1 MTLSP
6 STILFIATLF
16 TLARFLRQRTH
27 LLTALLAIEAAL
39 LILATAIPINQI
51 TAALPNTTSLI
62 LLLTLAA
69 CEARLGLAL
78 LVLIVRSYG
87 NDLIR
92 SLSSAK
98 I

>member
-6 STILFIATLF
+6 TTILLIAVLF
-16 TLARFLRQRTH
+16 TLASFLRQRTH
-27 LLTALLAIEAAL
+27 FLTALLAIEAAI
-39 LILATAIPINQI
+39 LILATAIPINQAI
-51 TAALPNTTSLI
+51 AALPNTTSLI

-87 NDLIR
+87 NDLIQ
-92 SLSSAK
+92 SLSSSK